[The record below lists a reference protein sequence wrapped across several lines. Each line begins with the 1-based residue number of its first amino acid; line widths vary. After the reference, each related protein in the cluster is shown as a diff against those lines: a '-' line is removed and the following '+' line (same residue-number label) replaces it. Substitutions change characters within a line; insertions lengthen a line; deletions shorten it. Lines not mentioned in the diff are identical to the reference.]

1 MSQMPENGNHE
12 SVSRVDRGDD
22 DPLERVRKVI
32 KELTPEWEASRERSK
47 RALAEMDALLKLR
60 SR

>member
-1 MSQMPENGNHE
+1 MPDNGNQE
-12 SVSRVDRGDD
+12 PAARRADRDQG

-32 KELTPEWEASRERSK
+32 EEIRPEWEASRERSQ
-47 RALAEMDALLKLR
+47 RALAELDAALELR